1 MKPKTQSP
9 RVPFVSSE
17 RGREFQKEISKFFRD
32 ALDASVKEMV
42 APENVMQ
49 LRHGRTWTHSS
60 DDGEPGEIQVHTAQ
74 KELSFEDVAKN
85 DMIAFRDFLV
95 DMASQ
100 FRDELHR
107 NMYSV
112 VDASTAKSG
121 NVVSTA
127 QEGSFP
133 LAFLAMLKKIE
144 FGVDSNGQ
152 VSLPSLH
159 VGPGQAEKMIAELE
173 AQGDEFRTEFESVKR
188 EKIEA
193 ALAKERDRL
202 ARFKS

>member
-1 MKPKTQSP
+1 MPSKAESP
-9 RVPFVSSE
+9 RIPFVSSE
-17 RGREFQKEISKFFRD
+17 RDRDFQEGISKFFRE
-32 ALDASVKEMV
+32 ALDASTREMI
-42 APENVMQ
+42 APQNVMQ

-60 DDGEPGEIQVHTAQ
+60 DDSEPGVMEVHTAQ
-74 KELSFEDVAKN
+74 KEMSFEDIAKN
-85 DMIAFRDFLV
+85 NMTAFREFLI
-95 DMASQ
+95 DMAGQ
-100 FRDELHR
+100 FRADLHKG
-107 NMYSV
+107 MYAAV
-112 VDASTAKSG
+112 EASTEKSG
-121 NVVSTA
+121 NVVSAA

-144 FGVDSNGQ
+144 FGVDANGQ

-159 VGPGQAEKMIAELE
+159 VAPGQAEKMIAEME
-173 AQGDEFRTEFESVKR
+173 AQGEEYRAELESVKR